1 MAPQEQDDL
10 PDEPGEDLTDDASE
24 LDWEGIPDAVR
35 NRLAEIGAEAI
46 SGLNRVDIP
55 QQLRAVSKF
64 APAKRARLG
73 GASIMAA
80 LKSSPA
86 FRTAGVEWAREHR
99 PAALEISGA
108 EPVSAAA
115 AAILLGDET

>member
-1 MAPQEQDDL
+1 MVPQDQDDL
-10 PDEPGEDLTDDASE
+10 PDESEEDPSYASE
-24 LDWEGIPDAVR
+24 IEWEEIPDAVR
-35 NRLAEIGAEAI
+35 HRLAELGAEAI

-55 QQLRAVSKF
+55 QQLRAVAKF

-80 LKSSPA
+80 LRTSPA